1 MCGISGA
8 LSSQDSTA
16 IVERM
21 NAALVHRGPDDDG
34 FAQLAGVNGARRG
47 VFGSRRLAIL
57 DLSSCGHQPMWSEDK
72 RFCLAFNGEIY
83 NFREIRAELEKLGAK
98 LQSSGDTAVV
108 LEGWRRWGSGIL
120 ARLRGMFAFAL
131 WDRDEE
137 RCYLARDSFGI
148 KPLYFHE
155 AAGSVLFASEIRA
168 LLASG
173 HIERTLDERAILS
186 YLATGSVSEPVTIIE
201 SIAAVPAGTYIPIDC
216 RRRHVEVGDAVRFA
230 DALPLPSVGES
241 DAPDLRQTLRDSVA
255 HHLISDVP
263 VALFLSGGLDS
274 STIVAVA
281 SEVSK
286 DPLDTFTI
294 TFGERDF
301 SEAEPARAVAKK
313 FGTRHHEVPVSG
325 RDLLDA
331 LPNAFAA
338 MDQPSL
344 DGLNTYAV
352 SRAIRQN
359 GIKVA
364 LSGLGGDELFAGYP
378 SFRRAEAVNR
388 VWGLRGT
395 LHAMF
400 DKLDSLSHDARL
412 ERLKMLFESSSPAGG
427 AYHASRVLFDD
438 RQVKSLTRNAARSQS
453 LAATSLDAATLS
465 VLQQVSLLE
474 MTGYMRNTLLRDS
487 DVFSMANS
495 LELRVPFVDR
505 EVAWAAMA
513 IPDDRK
519 LQRGISKPVIV
530 ETMRDILPP
539 SLLDRRKQGFTLP
552 FERWMRKELFNEVD
566 SVMRSRTLASV
577 GLVPQASLQVWSDFI
592 DDRRGMTWSRPWAL
606 YTLKRW
612 ADQNDVAMRDPSLI
626 PEPSVPFAAAR

>member
-8 LSSQDSTA
+8 LSSQDATA

-34 FAQLAGVNGARRG
+34 FAQLGGVNGARRG

-57 DLSSCGHQPMWSEDK
+57 DLSSCGHQPMWSEDG

-83 NFREIRAELEKLGAK
+83 NFREIRTELEKLGAK
-98 LQSSGDTAVV
+98 LQSSGDPAVV

-148 KPLYFHE
+148 KPLYFNE
-155 AAGSVLFASEIRA
+155 SEGTILFASEIRA

-173 HIERTLDERAILS
+173 RIERTLDERAMLS
-186 YLATGSVSEPVTIIE
+186 YLATGSVDEPATIIE
-201 SIAAVPAGTYIPIDC
+201 SISAVPAGTYIPIDC
-216 RRRHVEVGDAVRFA
+216 RRRHVEASEPVRFA
-230 DALPLPSVGES
+230 DVLPGPASDES
-241 DAPDLRQTLRDSVA
+241 GATDLRQTLRDSVA

-263 VALFLSGGLDS
+263 IALFLSGGLDS

-281 SEVSK
+281 SEVSE
-286 DPLDTFTI
+286 DTLDTFTI

-301 SEAEPARAVAKK
+301 SEAEPARAVAKR
-313 FGTRHHEVPVSG
+313 FATRHHEVAVSG

-331 LPNAFAA
+331 LPQAFAA

-344 DGLNTYAV
+344 DGLNTYTV

-378 SFRRAEAVNR
+378 SFRRAEAANR
-388 VWGLRGT
+388 VWALRRP

-400 DKLDSLSHDARL
+400 DKLDSLSHDPRL
-412 ERLKMLFESSSPAGG
+412 ERLKMLFESPTPAGG

-438 RQVKSLTRNAARSQS
+438 PQVKSLT
-453 LAATSLDAATLS
+453 TSGSRPHSRPKISRDSMMLS
-465 VLQQVSLLE
+465 VLQQVSFLE

-505 EVAWAAMA
+505 EVARAAMA
-513 IPDDRK
+513 IPDGKK

-552 FERWMRKELFNEVD
+552 FERWMRHELFNEVD
-566 SVMRSRTLASV
+566 SVMRSRTIDTV
-577 GLVPQASLQVWSDFI
+577 GLVRQASLQVWNDFTEN
-592 DDRRGMTWSRPWAL
+592 RRGMTWSRPWAL

-612 ADQNDVAMRDPSLI
+612 ADQNDVARRERSSSPSAPL
-626 PEPSVPFAAAR
+626 VAAR